1 MKRNRGTASP
11 EAPAPGA
18 RQRRAAVGRAR
29 APRSRAARVARARAM
44 RARPGAGPRRG
55 RVPAG
60 WVSRGVLAAVLLAVV
75 LFPVTNQASVQQP
88 AACRGCRA
96 QSATAQRWTARLS
109 GDWGVGAGATGTV
122 PASGQAYVA
131 AGGGIAAV
139 GDGLTVTAYRLR
151 DGARLWQATVSAPPG
166 SSISSVRAWPGVITA
181 GVVAPGGKTR
191 TEVVLDS
198 ATGAAVQQYPAAV
211 FGGAVAASA
220 ATTVVVGTAGVTS
233 YDNATGKVRWQ
244 RKTGAG
250 QSWRADGDL
259 LYVAE
264 SAGGYLGSAPVTS
277 LRVINLGSGAE
288 RTLRSPP
295 GHTFS
300 GTLALAADGV
310 VLFTSAAGVTAYSGS
325 TGGMLWSVTSAVP
338 EGADAS
344 AQLVYLTVAGGALI
358 GVDPLTGSVRGTVP
372 GATAGASAGIYV
384 VRGKVALGLDS
395 GQGGE
400 AWGYS
405 MAAARVIWTAPGLPW
420 PHYFSDLSG
429 LGGSSDASGTA
440 VLVAVCAKRAAASS
454 TPATPADTSSGT
466 STATASGASATSP
479 GGTSASPTPT
489 AAPVQLCA
497 DPELVALNV

>member
-1 MKRNRGTASP
+1 MKRKRGAAASP
-11 EAPAPGA
+11 GA
-18 RQRRAAVGRAR
+18 MASGATRRRAPVVRAR
-29 APRSRAARVARARAM
+29 AARAARARAL
-44 RARPGAGPRRG
+44 RARRRAGARRG
-55 RVPAG
+55 RVPAA
-60 WVSRGVLAAVLLAVV
+60 WVTRGVLAAVLLAVV
-75 LFPVTNQASVQQP
+75 FFPVTGPASGQEP
-88 AACRGCRA
+88 SACRGCRA
-96 QSATAQRWTARLS
+96 QSASAERWTAKLP
-109 GDWGVGAGATGTV
+109 GDWAVGAGAAGTV

-139 GDGLTVTAYRLR
+139 GDGLTVTGYQLSN
-151 DGARLWQATVSAPPG
+151 GAQLWQATLSAPAG
-166 SSISSVRAWPGVITA
+166 SAIRSVRAWPGVVTA
-181 GVVAPGGKTR
+181 GVVAPDGRTR

-198 ATGAAVQQYPAAV
+198 ASGAELRQYPAAV

-220 ATTVVVGTAGVTS
+220 ATTVVVGPAGVTS
-233 YDNATGKVRWQ
+233 YANATGKVRWQ

-250 QSWRADGDL
+250 QSWRADGGI
-259 LYVAE
+259 LYVAQ

-295 GHTFS
+295 GRTFA

-325 TGGMLWSVTSAVP
+325 TGGMLWSVSSAVP
-338 EGADAS
+338 EGADS
-344 AQLVYLTVAGGALI
+344 AAHLVYLTVAGGALV
-358 GVDPLTGSVRGTVP
+358 GVDPLTGTVRGSVS
-372 GATAGASAGIYV
+372 GATAGGSAGIYV

-405 MAAARVIWTAPGLPW
+405 MAAARVIWTASGLPW

-429 LGGSSDASGTA
+429 LGGSADESGTT
-440 VLVAVCAKRAAASS
+440 VVVAICAKQAVPSG
-454 TPATPADTSSGT
+454 TPATPAGTSSGS
-466 STATASGASATSP
+466 STATASGLPATP
-479 GGTSASPTPT
+479 AGVTSASPSPT

-497 DPELVALNV
+497 VPELVALNV

>member
-1 MKRNRGTASP
+1 MKRNRGTDSSGVL
-11 EAPAPGA
+11 APGA
-18 RQRRAAVGRAR
+18 RMRRAAAGRAR
-29 APRSRAARVARARAM
+29 AGRSRAARVARARAM
-44 RARPGAGPRRG
+44 RARQGAGARRG
-55 RVPAG
+55 RLPGG

-75 LFPVTNQASVQQP
+75 LFPVTNPASGQQP

-96 QSATAQRWTARLS
+96 PAASAQRWTARLS
-109 GDWGVGAGATGTV
+109 GDWAVGAGATGTV
-122 PASGQAYVA
+122 PVTGQAYVA
-131 AGGGIAAV
+131 VGGGVAVV

-151 DGARLWQATVSAPPG
+151 DGVQLWQATLNAPPG
-166 SSISSVRAWPGVITA
+166 SLVSSVRAWPGVITA
-181 GVVAPGGKTR
+181 GVVGPGGKTR
-191 TEVVLDS
+191 TEMVLDS
-198 ATGAAVQQYPAAV
+198 ASGAQLQQYPAAV

-220 ATTVVVGTAGVTS
+220 ASTVVVGPAAVTS
-233 YDNATGKVRWQ
+233 YSNATGKIRWQ
-244 RKTGAG
+244 RTTGPG
-250 QSWRADGDL
+250 QSWRADGDI

-277 LRVINLGSGAE
+277 LRVINLTSGTE

-325 TGGMLWSVTSAVP
+325 TGGVLWSATSAVP
-338 EGADAS
+338 EGIDSA
-344 AQLVYLTVAGGALI
+344 AQLVDLTVAGGALI
-358 GVDPLTGSVRGTVP
+358 GVDPLTGSVRGSVS
-372 GATAGASAGIYV
+372 GATAGASARIYV

-429 LGGSSDASGTA
+429 LGGSADESGRT
-440 VLVAVCAKRAAASS
+440 VVVAVCAKQARPGS
-454 TPATPADTSSGT
+454 TPATPAGTASDSASASG
-466 STATASGASATSP
+466 SATASPPA
-479 GGTSASPTPT
+479 TSASPAPT

-497 DPELVALNV
+497 VPELVALTV